1 MWAQQTLPQEKMAM
15 CSNSQETTPQP
26 SSEDTKANGE
36 SPRLLTPEQIR
47 VGTNVIMTY
56 AERQAFWKNSEIG
69 KLLGFDRWPDLPQK
83 SETSLVFKLSAEK
96 WVTNSNQGELRKD
109 PNWIQIEAAIR
120 DLDGKS
126 KTLVTLKSDD
136 ETYMNIGGSKSG
148 KYVVNATFNN
158 TKFYILVN
166 LSKSDEIENFVV
178 GGQQVNYPA
187 KMCVDLLHCL
197 LAARTFTESG
207 KLEPLLSWE
216 EDKSLVRV

>member
-1 MWAQQTLPQEKMAM
+1 M

-26 SSEDTKANGE
+26 SPEDTKANGE

-96 WVTNSNQGELRKD
+96 WVSNSNQGELRKD

-120 DLDGKS
+120 ELDGKS
-126 KTLVTLKSDD
+126 KTLVTLKADY
-136 ETYMNIGGSKSG
+136 ETYMNIGGCNLA
-148 KYVVNATFNN
+148 KYVVTTTFNN
-158 TKFYILVN
+158 KRFDVLID
-166 LSKSDEIENFVV
+166 LSKFDEIETLVV
-178 GGQQVNYPA
+178 GGQEKNYPA
-187 KMCVDLLHCL
+187 EMCVDLLHCL
-197 LAARTFTESG
+197 VAARTFTESG
-207 KLEPLLSWE
+207 KLDGLLSWE
-216 EDKSLVRV
+216 EDKSFII